1 MPFCGIISY
10 KGAQIAMEIDPHGY
24 IDELPKGEPINK
36 ASGQYKAINDYMYE
50 KTNRTIKRLNL
61 YSTIKYP
68 MTS

>member
-1 MPFCGIISY
+1 
-10 KGAQIAMEIDPHGY
+10 MEIDPHGY
-24 IDELPKGEPINK
+24 IDDIPKGEPISK
-36 ASGQYKAINDYMYE
+36 SSGQYKGINEYMYE